1 MFVKDKGLMRSLG
14 FIHTKSLKKIVN
26 SVDREGT
33 LKKAVVIHVIVNNY
47 RISDILM
54 K

>member
-1 MFVKDKGLMRSLG
+1 M
-14 FIHTKSLKKIVN
+14 N

-33 LKKAVVIHVIVNNY
+33 LKKVVVIHVIVNNY